1 MQASPKRHLPI
12 VGLLGLL
19 VVAGAG
25 GTLAYYQ
32 YVVPHQPSCAA
43 PVHRLIFMN
52 AVIQELGGFTINS
65 AAIVNG
71 TALPKYDSTTS
82 RWNFTGVQYQN
93 YTADPKTISANVG
106 DTLTLYIVAKNVS
119 DTRQYKGIPGHGFT
133 FNPVPSNSNVT
144 LPATLAFNKLFTA
157 TFVVNQ
163 PMSYACTIAC
173 SDKHSEMNGS
183 ISVCGA

>member
-1 MQASPKRHLPI
+1 MQTPPKKHLPI

-32 YVVPHQPSCAA
+32 YIVPHQPSCAP
-43 PVHRLIFMN
+43 PVHRLIFMS

-65 AAIVNG
+65 AATVNG
-71 TALPKYDSTTS
+71 TALPTYNAATS
-82 RWNFTGVQYQN
+82 RWNFTGVVYQN

-106 DTLTLYIVAKNVS
+106 DTLTLYIIAKNVS
-119 DTRQYKGIPGHGFT
+119 DARQYKGIPGHGFGLT
-133 FNPVPSNSNVT
+133 PVPSNSNVT
-144 LPATLAFNKLFTA
+144 FPATLAFNKLFAA
-157 TFVVNQ
+157 TFVVTH